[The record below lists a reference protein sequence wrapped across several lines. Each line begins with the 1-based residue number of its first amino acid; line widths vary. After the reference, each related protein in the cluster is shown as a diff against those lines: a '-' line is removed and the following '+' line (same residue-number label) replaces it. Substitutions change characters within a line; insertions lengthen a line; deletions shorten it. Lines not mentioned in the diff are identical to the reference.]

1 MNAMVTF
8 PDRAGSVSWD
18 LASPGGCYE
27 ISRQCSDER
36 AATPAHPPEPRPL
49 PGPGTATGR
58 QCGHDREMETAAG
71 APGCLQSSPP
81 HSQSPAPR
89 TRAGA
94 GGAAPGVVVGSGRRV
109 AGPASESLPPT
120 QPLGGVS
127 GVGALAVAALGG
139 LAAPGPA
146 GARPLS
152 GLSPGVLA
160 PGCLLPAPPRWAPAL
175 SVSRHRPRHPAAD
188 GPSLRR
194 AQGGQWG
201 GLLGA
206 LPALLSL
213 PRVPPPHR
221 QRARV
226 HAAGLS
232 GPGHDHQRARFYA
245 GLPPGADSAQSHQA
259 PAPLDQRTGRT
270 GREHVQSR
278 NGSSVSLRRRRAIAA
293 SDVCLRTLLQRA
305 SPVQSHGRPNAAS
318 AHAPLVCQTTAT
330 GSPGPCAHVHN
341 VVTLDNQ
348 PLTMSH
354 LPFTMNNQP

>member
-18 LASPGGCYE
+18 LASPGGRYE

-36 AATPAHPPEPRPL
+36 ATTPAHPPELRPL
-49 PGPGTATGR
+49 SGAGTATGR
-58 QCGHDREMETAAG
+58 QCGHDREMDTAAG

-89 TRAGA
+89 TRTGA

-120 QPLGGVS
+120 QSLGGVS
-127 GVGALAVAALGG
+127 GVGALAVAARGG

-175 SVSRHRPRHPAAD
+175 SVSRHRPR
-188 GPSLRR
+188 
-194 AQGGQWG
+194 
-201 GLLGA
+201 
-206 LPALLSL
+206 
-213 PRVPPPHR
+213 
-221 QRARV
+221 
-226 HAAGLS
+226 
-232 GPGHDHQRARFYA
+232 
-245 GLPPGADSAQSHQA
+245 
-259 PAPLDQRTGRT
+259 
-270 GREHVQSR
+270 
-278 NGSSVSLRRRRAIAA
+278 RAIAA

-330 GSPGPCAHVHN
+330 VSPGTCAHVHN
-341 VVTLDNQ
+341 VVTLD
-348 PLTMSH
+348 S
-354 LPFTMNNQP
+354 